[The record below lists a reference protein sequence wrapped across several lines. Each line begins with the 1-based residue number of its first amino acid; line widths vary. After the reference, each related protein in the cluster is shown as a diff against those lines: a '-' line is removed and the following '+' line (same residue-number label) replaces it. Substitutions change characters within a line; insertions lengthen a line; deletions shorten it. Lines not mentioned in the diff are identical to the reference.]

1 MPQERRK
8 GQKKP
13 PHRPPNRQL
22 PKAST
27 ASAVGALFPEDRHV
41 GRHGGRLPLEQ
52 VAIPGWVARGGVGLG
67 GGRLEAVAGRRLA
80 WSLPLAMMYCLDTRG
95 AFRGRRRSRTEALPR
110 AAFFDRA
117 PHLRCSLSR
126 SRRPFLRMMP
136 WPARQR
142 VRWHCTLLGKS
153 GPFACHG
160 FSARALACSTEPSR
174 GTAQPGHRPLDR
186 LARWSGQAGPSPA
199 LPR

>member
-1 MPQERRK
+1 MGGEGRCRLGRR
-8 GQKKP
+8 Q
-13 PHRPPNRQL
+13 
-22 PKAST
+22 
-27 ASAVGALFPEDRHV
+27 
-41 GRHGGRLPLEQ
+41 
-52 VAIPGWVARGGVGLG
+52 ARAA
-67 GGRLEAVAGRRLA
+67 EAVAARRLA
-80 WSLPLAMMYCLDTRG
+80 WSLPLGMMHCLDTGG

-110 AAFFDRA
+110 AAFCDRA

-142 VRWHCTLLGKS
+142 VRWRCTLLGKS
-153 GPFACHG
+153 RPFACHG

-186 LARWSGQAGPSPA
+186 LACWSGQAGPSPA
-199 LPR
+199 LPRVRVRLSMLLYSVHSGTETAIIAGRT